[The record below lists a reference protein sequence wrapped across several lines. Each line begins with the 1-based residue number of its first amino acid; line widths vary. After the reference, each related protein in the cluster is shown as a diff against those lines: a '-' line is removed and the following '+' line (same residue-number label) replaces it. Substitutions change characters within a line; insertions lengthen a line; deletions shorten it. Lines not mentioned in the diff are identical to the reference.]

1 MVITECGAR
10 SHLAA
15 TKKHPKPSSAWGSR
29 SREAGLQAKTVTR
42 SILWVLA
49 LGGIWPKQR
58 GTQTQRTDGTVPFK
72 PRHYPEKPRPSP
84 AAHNSFGAR
93 RASFTPQAPSRLAGG
108 TASARGDSSARHW
121 DQERSPIPQ
130 RPGAPGDV
138 SRAVPEAPGGPYRRL
153 PPLRRLGLVGVHPV
167 GAT

>member
-49 LGGIWPKQR
+49 LGGTWPNQR

-72 PRHYPEKPRPSP
+72 PRNYPEYPTIACRSQQFRRSAGFLHTSSAVAAGRGHRIGPRRLFS
-84 AAHNSFGAR
+84 
-93 RASFTPQAPSRLAGG
+93 TPLGPGTVPHPTKAGG
-108 TASARGDSSARHW
+108 TWRRLQGRPRGSWR
-121 DQERSPIPQ
+121 PIPA
-130 RPGAPGDV
+130 AP
-138 SRAVPEAPGGPYRRL
+138 SAPPVGVGGT
-153 PPLRRLGLVGVHPV
+153 VHPV